1 LHVRDAST
9 GLTIVSHF
17 TLIDASIHST
27 RGYARSNA
35 SF

>member
-17 TLIDASIHST
+17 TLTDESIHST
-27 RGYARSNA
+27 PGFARSNA